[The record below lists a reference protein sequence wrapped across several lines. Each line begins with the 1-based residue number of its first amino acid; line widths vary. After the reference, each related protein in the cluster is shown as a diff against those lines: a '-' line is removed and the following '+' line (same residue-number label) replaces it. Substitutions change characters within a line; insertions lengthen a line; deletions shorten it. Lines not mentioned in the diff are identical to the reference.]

1 MKKKTKIKFL
11 KGILCVLTGF
21 FLIFIAYYE
30 RKIDRS
36 PLIATNIEE
45 NNNLVY
51 KELNRD
57 NLIGTLKSETGV
69 VLFVSSRSDLN
80 RFINL
85 LYDLK
90 GDYTIYVYSLKN
102 DELVLSITDGDKID
116 VKQKQSKLYGQ
127 LVDYL
132 GVYADDYVLFKEDG
146 EIVKTEYKKV
156 YTPTV
161 LFINKGKPVYSYSNI
176 SDALSDE
183 DLTLIYKEGYEI
195 LMNGYDS

>member
-161 LFINKGKPVYSYSNI
+161 LFIKKGKPVYSYSNI

>member
-51 KELNRD
+51 KKLNRD

-146 EIVKTEYKKV
+146 EIVKTDCFIYKE
-156 YTPTV
+156 
-161 LFINKGKPVYSYSNI
+161 GKPVYSYSNI